1 MSESLAGLLRALR
14 GERGLSL
21 GSLAARSG
29 VSERAISYWEAGTR
43 QPRLPELEMVLAA
56 LGVAPARRSEALSLL
71 TAPRGTKQLRLLP
84 EHIQRETNIGALPSG
99 GDLLR
104 ALRRRRGLHLEQ
116 VAARLA
122 VSGATVSRWE
132 QGKVVPPPDRLDALL
147 TLMGARDAERIAL
160 KEGYLFLMA
169 PLRATTQNASH
180 LRESFEAFMRS
191 HYATPDDRLD
201 ELRFLCFEAQAWTL
215 AVKKSEGKDLLAAIC
230 AHYAAFLAASG
241 RMKEAGQYAWRGLDL
256 LEDRSHAQET
266 ALRAAI
272 IAAQSEVFQGA
283 RPAPER
289 GLKILQSW
297 RSVAAP
303 PMFQAWILSNMGGYY
318 ALKSEWEAALSLQ
331 QEACRVAE
339 RDSDPDQLR
348 FRQMDLAR
356 VELSAGRAEQVLS
369 LVTLS
374 AQDFPSRRARIE
386 LLFAEAL
393 LVLEERANAQFWLE
407 RANADISAN
416 DLAYLHDRADALTR
430 RFEMKG
436 T

>member
-1 MSESLAGLLRALR
+1 MAESLAELLRGLR
-14 GERGLSL
+14 GARGLSL
-21 GSLAARSG
+21 AQLAARSQ
-29 VSERAISYWEAGTR
+29 VSERTLSYWEAGTR

-56 LGVAPARRSEALSLL
+56 LETRTAQRNEALTLL
-71 TAPRGTKQLRLLP
+71 SGPRGARELRLSP
-84 EHIQRETNIGALPSG
+84 EHIRHENAIGMLPSG

-104 ALRRRRGLHLEQ
+104 ALRHRRGLYLEQ
-116 VAARLA
+116 VAAQMG

-147 TLMGARDAERIAL
+147 TLLGARQGERAAL
-160 KEGYLFLMA
+160 KEGYLFLMT
-169 PLRATTQNASH
+169 PLRAYTQEVSD
-180 LRESFEAFMRS
+180 LRENFEAFMRA

-201 ELRFLCFEAQAWTL
+201 DLSFLSFEAQAWTL
-215 AVKKSEGKDLLAAIC
+215 TVRDSSGRNLLAAVC
-230 AHYAAFLAASG
+230 ANYAAFLAASG
-241 RMKEAGQYAWRGLDL
+241 RMKEAGQYAWRALDL
-256 LEDRSHAQET
+256 LEASSSSQETFTKET
-266 ALRAAI
+266 ALRGAI
-272 IAAQSEVFQGA
+272 IAAQSEVFQGT

-297 RSVAAP
+297 RSVAVA
-303 PMFQAWILSNMGGYY
+303 PMFQAWILSNMGGYL
-318 ALKSEWEAALSLQ
+318 ALQADWEAALILQ

-356 VELSAGRAEQVLS
+356 VELSAGRAERVLS

-393 LVLEERANAQFWLE
+393 LVLEERANAHFWLE
-407 RANADISAN
+407 RANADILAN
-416 DLAYLHDRADALTR
+416 DLTYLQSRSDALTKR
-430 RFEMKG
+430 L
-436 T
+436 